1 MSATTTKDNLSVFG
15 NEFEIDGVLY
25 VSVDF
30 LKHYPEYLDNELDQE
45 MHIDDQENDTD
56 TPEEGEFDES
66 LSTHKSEIDI
76 NGTTYIAVPV
86 LKSNPNYVELKY
98 NQKADVSLS
107 TFIPNNMLKEN
118 AVVTKFRVRRRRSL

>member
-1 MSATTTKDNLSVFG
+1 MSATTTNDNLSVFG
-15 NEFEIDGVLY
+15 NEVEIDGVLY

-45 MHIDDQENDTD
+45 MDIDDQEDDTD

-98 NQKADVSLS
+98 NQKADVPLS

-118 AVVTKFRVRRRRSL
+118 AAVAAFRRRRSLTT